1 MSAVGG
7 ASTAPRWW
15 RVAVAIV
22 TVALIGGS
30 VCVASIEAYLLHVS
44 TATAVAA
51 ALDLLGAAALLGRRR
66 WTTAVLVF
74 EVAVAAS
81 TAVLSGPVIHS
92 GTMFLAVVA
101 LYSYGTFRPP
111 ERTIVAAVVTGLAIA
126 AADGISQG
134 PLTELVPIAALFTA
148 VTAVSL
154 YVRSHRALL
163 QSYRERAE
171 QAEHEQQ
178 WTALRAVAAERVRIA
193 RELHDIVAHHV
204 SLLVVQAGAVRETL
218 PADHVTRPVL
228 DSMIDGGRQAMAEM
242 RDMLAALRFE
252 DAGRSPPGEPAG
264 SEPCAPQ
271 PTADQIPALVSGAQT
286 AGLPVTLYVDG
297 AAVEAPAGTSLAAYR
312 IVQEALTNALKHAPG
327 AFTTVRLIYEPD
339 TLRVSVRNGPAPG
352 PPSPGDRSGP
362 GHGLVGM
369 RERVDLAHGS
379 MAVGPTRD
387 GWEVRARLPLEPS
400 ARLTTPTV
408 PARATPSTATARA
421 TPSTATARPTPPTAT
436 ARPTAPTVPASS

>member
-1 MSAVGG
+1 MSAEG
-7 ASTAPRWW
+7 AVTTAPRWW
-15 RVAVAIV
+15 RIAVAVV
-22 TVALIGGS
+22 TVTLIGGS

-44 TATAVAA
+44 AATATAA
-51 ALDLLGAAALLGRRR
+51 ALDLIGATALLGRRR
-66 WTTAVLVF
+66 WPTAVLVF
-74 EVAVAAS
+74 EGAVATS
-81 TAVLSGPVIHS
+81 TAVLSGPAIHS
-92 GTMFLAVVA
+92 GTMLLAVVA
-101 LYSYGTFRPP
+101 LYTYGTRRPP
-111 ERTIVAAVVTGLAIA
+111 ERTIIAAVVTGLAIA
-126 AADGISQG
+126 TADGISQG
-134 PLTELVPIAALFTA
+134 RLGELVPIAAEFTA

-218 PADHVTRPVL
+218 PVDHVTRPVL

-242 RDMLAALRFE
+242 RDMLAALRLE
-252 DAGRSPPGEPAG
+252 DAGRSPGAGPAG
-264 SEPCAPQ
+264 PEPSAPQ
-271 PTADQIPALVSGAQT
+271 PTADQIPTLVCGAQS

-297 AAVEAPAGTSLAAYR
+297 ATVEAPSGTSLAAYR

-339 TLRVSVRNGPAPG
+339 TLVVSVRNGPSPVAPAPG
-352 PPSPGDRSGP
+352 ERTGP

-369 RERVDLAHGS
+369 RERADLAHGS

-387 GWEVRARLPLEPS
+387 GWEVRARLPLEPAGR
-400 ARLTTPTV
+400 ARPPTV
-408 PARATPSTATARA
+408 PAPS
-421 TPSTATARPTPPTAT
+421 
-436 ARPTAPTVPASS
+436 